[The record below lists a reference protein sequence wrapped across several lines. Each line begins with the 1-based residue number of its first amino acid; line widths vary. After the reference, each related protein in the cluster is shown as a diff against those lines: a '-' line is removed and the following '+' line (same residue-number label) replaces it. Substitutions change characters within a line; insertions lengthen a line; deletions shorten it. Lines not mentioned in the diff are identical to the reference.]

1 MKTLLLLLGSMLC
14 CAACTFAQ
22 STDAIAGRWRM
33 TGGGA
38 EFSISPS
45 ATSAGVFTITL
56 TDTDDMS
63 LLPGTII
70 GEARTT
76 ATPGRYVA
84 TMAANP
90 NRPKGKKRNLVIT
103 VKPNG
108 SLSFE
113 PYRTGR
119 SISLWRWLPY
129 MFRVTVT
136 RPGHQPSDIE
146 GAVRIDRPDQTRH
159 RVL

>member
-1 MKTLLLLLGSMLC
+1 MKTRLLLAGMLC
-14 CAACTFAQ
+14 CAVCAPAQ
-22 STDAIAGRWRM
+22 NSDAITGCWRM
-33 TGGGA
+33 TCGNA
-38 EFSISPS
+38 EFTITAS
-45 ATSAGVFTITL
+45 ATTAGAFDITL

-63 LLPGTII
+63 LMPGTVI
-70 GEARTT
+70 GEAHTT

-84 TMAANP
+84 TMAVNP

-103 VKPNG
+103 IRPNG

-136 RPGHQPSDIE
+136 RPGRQPLDIE
-146 GAVRIDRPDQTRH
+146 GAVRTDRPDLTRH